1 MEGEIHDIKIN
12 TETIQL
18 DQFLKWANIVE
29 SGGQAKK
36 LIQAGEVRVNG
47 EVNYSRSKTI
57 EPGDLVSL
65 KESNDKFKVSSD

>member
-1 MEGEIHDIKIN
+1 MHDIKIN
-12 TETIQL
+12 TETINL

-29 SGGQAKK
+29 SGGQAKN

-57 EPGDLVSL
+57 KPGDFVSL